1 MRRHAGAARS
11 ARIGV
16 RLSGEEQRQVEA
28 AAKTRGFANPSA
40 FIRAAIRNELKGRT
54 ELTGTE
60 ERIAG
65 GFNGVSRDVFRV
77 ERGQHALFALVEA
90 FAKVVLTCVPE
101 PPPDAK
107 PQAMARARERYDRL
121 MKAAG
126 QAMSGDA
133 RGAMEDLR
141 NHGAN

>member
-1 MRRHAGAARS
+1 MRQHTGAART
-11 ARIGV
+11 ARIAV
-16 RLSGEEQRQVEA
+16 RLSSEEQHQIEA
-28 AAKTRGFANPSA
+28 AAKTRGCSNPSA

-65 GFNGVSRDVFRV
+65 GFDGVSRNIFRV
-77 ERGQHALFALVEA
+77 ERGQHALFALVDA
-90 FAKVVLTCVPE
+90 LAKVVLTCVAE
-101 PPPDAK
+101 PAPDAR
-107 PQAMARARERYDRL
+107 PQATARARERYERL

-133 RGAMEDLR
+133 RAAMEDLVS
-141 NHGAN
+141 HGTN